1 MIETSAA
8 CLGSRFYHF
17 YCYYHFYSHYHQI
30 QSKIS
35 NWPACLSIQGCY
47 HFHFYYQLY
56 LYYEIPFISIND
68 WKFSSWLGHMVLS
81 LPLLLPFFYLIKL
94 PSISIQLAKANICL
108 RYNFCFWIS
117 RQICVHIQTQNKGI
131 TAWTTVHTHDCMHLC
146 IQKSM
151 ALDFPQNARKFQ

>member
-8 CLGSRFYHF
+8 SLDSRLIPLLLLLPFLYKLP
-17 YCYYHFYSHYHQI
+17 SI
-30 QSKIS
+30 RSKIL
-35 NWPACLSIQGCY
+35 NWSACLSIQGCS
-47 HFHFYYQLY
+47 HFHFYYHLY
-56 LYYEIPFISIND
+56 LYYQIPFISIND
-68 WKFSSWLGHMVLS
+68 WKFSSWLGHMVLP

-117 RQICVHIQTQNKGI
+117 RQICVHIQTQNKGT
-131 TAWTTVHTHDCMHLC
+131 TAWTTVHIHHCMHLC

-151 ALDFPQNARKFQ
+151 ALDFPPNARKFP